1 MGDYGG
7 VNGFDTSQSPQRS
20 CLPRATPTQDQF
32 LNLLGDGHLL
42 LFLRFAFSFRCHV
55 QVRFGFAHPR
65 LPVRAASI
73 FSPRLPSA
81 PHLIILL
88 PIFPSRL
95 PCFRPHSDY
104 EETASDIDGDN
115 DPSYDGYNKLGYSYE
130 TGLNYEGYDEDGYD
144 EDGYD
149 EGKRWMNLSPP
160 PRSS

>member
-20 CLPRATPTQDQF
+20 CLPQQHQF

-81 PHLIILL
+81 PHLII
-88 PIFPSRL
+88 FPSSL
-95 PCFRPHSDY
+95 PVCPASVRTATTKRPPRTST
-104 EETASDIDGDN
+104 ETMILLMMATTSSDIHTRLDLITRATTKTATTKMVMTRVRDG
-115 DPSYDGYNKLGYSYE
+115 
-130 TGLNYEGYDEDGYD
+130 
-144 EDGYD
+144 
-149 EGKRWMNLSPP
+149 
-160 PRSS
+160 